1 MAYQICKRC
10 SKMFSKNGKLYCK
23 DCIEKA
29 EKENDLIIDYVRQ
42 YPNSTILDIITETGV
57 TLKSINA
64 LVEDGYVS
72 YGDNKLKSLN
82 SDDLSK
88 ITDKLI
94 DKKGQFHIR
103 LEL

>member
-10 SKMFSKNGKLYCK
+10 SKMFPKNGKLYCK

-29 EKENDLIIDYVRQ
+29 EKEHDLIIDYVTQ
-42 YPNSTILDIITETGV
+42 HPNATILDIITETGV

-72 YGDNKLKSLN
+72 YTENKLKTI
-82 SDDLSK
+82 DPEKVAKVADK
-88 ITDKLI
+88 II
-94 DKKGQFHIR
+94 DKKGQFYVR
-103 LEL
+103 KK